1 MVSSSTIP
9 EGTWHTRGHLAY
21 QGAPGKPRKENTER
35 GWSFLEFMKA
45 APLIVKLLLAIFGGG
60 ITITVVIVIGANIS
74 PPSPPSH
81 IYSTAIRQGWLN
93 DCEGRS
99 FNSPSKCECEL
110 SYFEQDYGA
119 MPRELCHRSFLGRRT
134 ALTDSL

>member
-60 ITITVVIVIGANIS
+60 ITITVVIVIPPPNMASKSFTIKGAAFINS
-74 PPSPPSH
+74 
-81 IYSTAIRQGWLN
+81 RN
-93 DCEGRS
+93 DQPRS
-99 FNSPSKCECEL
+99 VFSLRGFP
-110 SYFEQDYGA
+110 GA
-119 MPRELCHRSFLGRRT
+119 PWYARCPLV
-134 ALTDSL
+134 